1 MNQEKI
7 AIIGGGAAGFFA
19 AINWKI
25 FHPNDEVHI
34 FEKSKETL
42 AKVRI
47 SGGGRCNVTNSCSEI
62 QFFAKNYPRGEKIMR
77 VALRQF
83 NNFSTINWFEE
94 NGVPLKTESDGR
106 VFPKSDSSSSIINCF
121 YNLAEEKKIKIHLQ
135 KSVISISKNNDLW
148 QVKFKND
155 DFFEANKVIFAVGG
169 NSKSWHLLENLGH
182 SIVTPIPSLFSFI
195 TKDTRFRNLSGVSV
209 QSVKIKLSGTKMSNE
224 GAILVTHTGITGP
237 AVLKLSAFAAREL
250 FEKNYKFNIRID
262 WKPEISEDE
271 IRNLLQ
277 DAKINSPKLQI
288 QNFKD
293 FGLPKRLFQNLLV
306 HLEVPLDKIIGEL
319 SNKSINQITESL
331 KNSEFYITGKNTNK
345 DEFVTSGGV
354 KLSEVN
360 FKKFE
365 SKFHKNL
372 FIVGECLDIDAITGG
387 FNFQAAWTGGYIV
400 AKNS

>member
-1 MNQEKI
+1 MNQEEI

-62 QFFAKNYPRGEKIMR
+62 QLFAKNYPRGEKIMR

-83 NNFSTINWFEE
+83 NNLSIISWFEE
-94 NGVPLKTESDGR
+94 NGVPLKTELDGR
-106 VFPKSDSSSSIINCF
+106 IFPKSDSSSSVINCF
-121 YNLAEEKKIKIHLQ
+121 YDLAEKHEIKIHLQ
-135 KSVISISKNNDLW
+135 KSVINISKSADLW
-148 QVKFKND
+148 QIEFKNGV
-155 DFFEANKVIFAVGG
+155 FFEVSKVIFAVGG
-169 NSKSWHLLENLGH
+169 NPKSWHLIEKIGH
-182 SIVTPIPSLFSFI
+182 TIVSPIPSLFSFV

-209 QSVKIKLSGTKMSNE
+209 QNVKIKLSGTKISNA
-224 GAILVTHTGITGP
+224 GAFLVTHTGITGP

-250 FEKNYKFNIRID
+250 FKKNYKFNIRID
-262 WKPEISEDE
+262 WKPENSEDE

-277 DAKINSPKLQI
+277 NAKINSPKLRI
-288 QNFKD
+288 QNFKN
-293 FGLPKRLFQNLLV
+293 FGLPKRLLQNLLF
-306 HLEVPLDKIIGEL
+306 HLEIPLDRILGEL
-319 SNKSINQITESL
+319 SKKSINQITEII

-365 SKFHKNL
+365 SKLHQNL
-372 FIVGECLDIDAITGG
+372 FIIGECLDIDAITGG

-400 AKNS
+400 AKNN